1 MSLHDKSLYR
11 DRGISFLDLLEERI
25 VILDGAMGTMIQQH
39 KLEEEDYRGE
49 RFKDSKV
56 DLKGNNDL
64 LVFTRPDIISE
75 IHTAFLEAGSDVLET
90 NTFSATRIG
99 QGDYELEEIV
109 PELNLEAA
117 KLAKSCVEAFEKK
130 NPDRK
135 CYVAGSIGPT
145 NRTASMSPDV
155 NRPEYRATSF
165 EELRENYYEQAVNL
179 VKGGADLLLPETT
192 FDTLNLKA
200 ALYAIEELFEELGYR
215 LPVVISATITDASG
229 RTLSGQ
235 TVEAFW
241 NSISHAKPTCVGLN
255 CALGADLMRPYVE
268 ALSEVSDSYVHCY
281 PNAGLPNP
289 LSDTGYDETPEHTGG
304 AVRSFADD
312 GLVNLV
318 GGCCGTTPAHIK
330 SIADKVRQIKPRSV
344 KTLRAALRLSGLEPF
359 ERQPDSEF
367 VMVGERCNVTGSPKF
382 RKLVQAEDYEAA
394 VAVALQQVEKGAK
407 IIDVCFDDGMLDSEA
422 CMVHFLN
429 LIASEPDIS
438 RVPVMVDSSK
448 WSVIEAGLQCLQG
461 KGIVNSIS
469 LKEGE
474 EKFIEVGKKVLRY
487 GAAVVVMA
495 FDEKGQAATKDDK
508 VRIAKRAFKI
518 LTETVGLAP
527 SDIIFDLN
535 ILTVATG
542 MEEHNNYAVDFIEA
556 VREVKEAC
564 PGCLTSG
571 GVSNISFAFR
581 GNNPVREAMHSAF
594 LKHAIDAGLDMGIV
608 NAGLMTDY
616 ETIEPDLKKKVEDV
630 LLNRHEDATEEL
642 ITLAESIK
650 EGKAPLPSGDGTLEA
665 RLNAALLQGMT
676 GMRDL
681 FDRALQTKDPK
692 LVEDFVVAVE
702 RLIPSKEGLKDEKH
716 AEDDWRS
723 LPVAKR
729 LEHALVKG
737 ITAHVDGDTE
747 EARQQF
753 SRPLEVIEGPLMD
766 GMKVVG
772 DLFGAGKMFLPQVVK
787 SARVMKKAVAYL
799 LPFMEDEKSE
809 GEDSSAGTFLIAT
822 VKGDVH
828 DIGKNI
834 VGVVLSCNNYK
845 VIDLGVMVDCETILS
860 EAKKHN
866 ADIIGLSGLITPSLD
881 EMINVATEM
890 EKQGFK
896 VPLLIGGATTSKA
909 HSAVKISPHYSE
921 PIVHVGD
928 ASLVVGEVGEL
939 IHPERGEAYRK
950 AKIEE
955 YQILRDRHLN
965 KDKDPL
971 LSIADARKQKVD
983 VDWGAHRPAAIDT
996 FGPQVCSDIDPR
1008 EVLEYFDWTPFFHT
1022 WELTGTYPKILEHP
1036 EHGLQ
1041 ATDLFHDAQAMLEKI
1056 LHGDHLKLRAV
1067 YGIWPASAKGDDVAV
1082 HSSMQASEELCTFHF
1097 LRQQKETAKT
1107 RHCLADYVAP
1117 KQDGKA
1123 VDHIGAF
1130 CVTAGPE
1137 IEAFA
1142 SKLKENADD
1151 YDSILVQAL
1160 ADRFAEALAEMLHK
1174 RVRDIFEFGKDEN
1187 LTMEE
1192 VIKERYRSI
1201 RPAPGYPACPDHSEK
1216 EILWKLLDVERLTGV
1231 ALTSSFAMNPP
1242 SSVSGFYFP
1251 HPEARYFAVGTI
1263 GRDQLEDLAE
1273 RKGVA
1278 VEEAEKWL
1286 RPNLQD

>member
-1 MSLHDKSLYR
+1 MSLHDRSLYR
-11 DRGISFLDLLEERI
+11 DRGLAFLDLLDERI
-25 VILDGAMGTMIQQH
+25 AILDGAMGTMIQRH

-49 RFKDSKV
+49 KFKNSPV

-64 LVFTRPDIISE
+64 LVFSRPDIISE
-75 IHTAFLEAGSDVLET
+75 IHTAFLEAGSDILET

-99 QGDYELEEIV
+99 QGDYQLEEVV
-109 PELNLEAA
+109 PELNLVAA
-117 KLAKSCVEAFEKK
+117 RLAKSCVEAFEKK
-130 NPDRK
+130 NPDRT
-135 CYVAGSIGPT
+135 CFVAGSIGPT

-165 EELRENYYEQAVNL
+165 EELRANYFEQAEFL
-179 VKGGADLLLPETT
+179 VEGGADLLLPETT

-200 ALYAIEELFEELGYR
+200 ALFAIEELFEKLGYR
-215 LPVVISATITDASG
+215 LPVIVSATITDNSG

-241 NSISHAKPTCVGLN
+241 NSISHARPTCVGLN

-268 ALSEVSDSYVHCY
+268 ALSEVSDCFVHCY

-304 AVRSFADD
+304 AVGNFAED

-318 GGCCGTTPAHIK
+318 GGCCGTTPEHIK
-330 SIADKVRQIKPRSV
+330 AIAETVKTMKPR
-344 KTLRAALRLSGLEPF
+344 KLKKPKEALRLSGLEPF
-359 ERQPDSEF
+359 QRLAQDGF

-394 VAVALQQVEKGAK
+394 VAVALQQVEKGAT

-429 LIASEPDIS
+429 LIASEPDIA

-448 WSVIEAGLQCLQG
+448 WSVIEPGLQCLQG

-474 EKFIEVGKKVLRY
+474 EKFIEVATKIRRY
-487 GAAVVVMA
+487 GAAAVVMA
-495 FDEKGQAATKDDK
+495 FDEKGQAATKDEK

-518 LTETVGLAP
+518 LTETVGMNP
-527 SDIIFDLN
+527 SDVIFDLN

-556 VREVKEAC
+556 VREVKKEC

-594 LKHAIDAGLDMGIV
+594 LHHAIEAGLDMGIV
-608 NAGLMTDY
+608 NAGLMTEY
-616 ETIEPDLKKKVEDV
+616 ETINPDLKQKVEDV
-630 LLNRHEDATEEL
+630 LLNRNEEATEAL
-642 ITLAESIK
+642 ITLAEAIK
-650 EGKAPLPSGDGTLEA
+650 EGKAALPSGDGSLEA
-665 RLNAALLQGMT
+665 HLNAAFLKGMT

-681 FDRALQTKDPK
+681 FEKALQTRDPK
-692 LVEDFVVAVE
+692 LVDSFLLAVDK
-702 RLIPSKEGLKDEKH
+702 LLPGQGSLPDEKK
-716 AEDDWRS
+716 AEGDWRS

-737 ITAHVDGDTE
+737 ITAHVEDDTE

-753 SRPLEVIEGPLMD
+753 DRPLEVIEGPLMD

-772 DLFGAGKMFLPQVVK
+772 GLFGAGKMFLPQVVK

-799 LPFMEDEKSE
+799 LPFMEDDKKDGE
-809 GEDSSAGTFLIAT
+809 GSSAGTFLIAT

-834 VGVVLSCNNYK
+834 VGVVLSCNNYE
-845 VIDLGVMVDCETILS
+845 VIDLGVMVDCETILA

-881 EMINVATEM
+881 EMINIASEM

-909 HSAVKISPHYSE
+909 HSAVKIAPHYSQ
-921 PIVHVGD
+921 PVVHVGD
-928 ASLVVGEVGEL
+928 ASLVVGEVGAL
-939 IHPERGEAYRK
+939 IHPDKGEAYRK
-950 AKIEE
+950 SKIEE
-955 YQILRDRHLN
+955 SNVLRERHLN
-965 KDKDPL
+965 KKKEPL
-971 LSIADARKQKVD
+971 LSLTQARKQKVVINWD
-983 VDWGAHRPAAIDT
+983 QHQPADINT

-1022 WELTGTYPKILEHP
+1022 WELTGTYPKILNHP
-1036 EHGLQ
+1036 KHGIQ
-1041 ATDLFHDAQAMLEKI
+1041 AKELFQDAQAMLEKI
-1056 LHGDHLKLRAV
+1056 FHGNHIKLRAA
-1067 YGIWPASAKGDDVAV
+1067 YGIWPASSLGDDVVV
-1082 HSSMQASEELCTFHF
+1082 HSEMDASNDLCTFHF
-1097 LRQQKETAKT
+1097 LRQQRENDKT

-1117 KQDGKA
+1117 KANGKA
-1123 VDHIGAF
+1123 ADHIGAF

-1142 SKLKENADD
+1142 QELKSKADD

-1160 ADRFAEALAEMLHK
+1160 ADRFAEAMTEMLHK
-1174 RVRDIFEFGKDEN
+1174 RVRDLIGFGKEEGLSKDEI
-1187 LTMEE
+1187 
-1192 VIKERYRSI
+1192 IKERYRSI

-1216 EILWKLLDVERLTGV
+1216 DTLWQLLDVERLTGV
-1231 ALTSSFAMNPP
+1231 TLTSSYAMNPP
-1242 SSVSGFYFP
+1242 SSVSGLYFLN
-1251 HPEARYFAVGTI
+1251 PESRYFAVGPI
-1263 GRDQLEDLAE
+1263 GRDQLEDLAS
-1273 RKGVA
+1273 RKGISL
-1278 VEEAEKWL
+1278 EEAEKWL
-1286 RPNLQD
+1286 RTNLQD